1 MAVTYT
7 WTIAELERN
16 TADGGV
22 TVAHWR
28 CEGVDGETTASSY
41 GTTSWTPDASASDFI
56 AFADLTQANVLA
68 WVWNTVVKADV
79 ETAIAD
85 TINAEL
91 NPTTTAG
98 VPW

>member
-1 MAVTYT
+1 MAITYT
-7 WTIAELERN
+7 WTIANLERN

-22 TVAHWR
+22 TVAHGR

-56 AFADLTQANVLA
+56 AFAGLTQANVLA

-85 TINAEL
+85 KINAEL

-98 VPW
+98 LPW

>member
-1 MAVTYT
+1 MAITYT
-7 WTIAELERN
+7 WTIAQLERN

-56 AFADLTQANVLA
+56 AFDSLTQDNVLA

-85 TINAEL
+85 KINAEL